1 MLCIQA
7 LFAQV
12 PHKMSFQAYLT
23 DSNNMPVAPGTYEIT
38 FRIYDAKTDGNKI
51 WEETQTVNVD
61 GSMVNAML
69 GSTIPLV
76 PIEKSGYL
84 EIQLKDDILSPRQEI
99 GTSMFSLQAHKAVRA
114 DIADSAPGYAKLDTL
129 SFYAK
134 TGDIVA
140 NTDNQ
145 SLSLSGD
152 SLYISN
158 GNGVSLN
165 QFKDTFTDTDTDD
178 QSLRISGDTLYISEG
193 NAVSLASY
201 KDTFTDTDTDDQSL
215 RISGDSL
222 YISEGNAVSFAYY
235 KDNADTQDL
244 SIAGNTISLVD
255 GGSVDVS
262 AATAV
267 VANTA
272 KTGIT
277 SDQASA
283 IVANTGKTGITTDQ
297 ATAITNNTAKV
308 GVPTAYS
315 LPSTDGSSSQVL
327 QTDGSGAVS
336 WATVS
341 GGGADTQDL
350 SISGNTIS
358 LVDGGSVDVSAAT
371 AVAANTAKVGV
382 PTAYAFPTTDGSGSQ
397 VLQTDGSGAVSWA
410 TAGSYLPLSGG
421 SLTGDITL
429 ANGNAFR
436 WTSDD
441 VRIEG
446 TTAGDK
452 ILFYA
457 GGTERLS
464 IAQTG
469 GATFADNIS
478 TSGTITAGAITIPNT
493 DGTSGQVL
501 QTNGSGALSWATA
514 SGGGASDLDGLSDGL
529 VESNSIYVGN
539 DPSSTS
545 DNASYNIAV
554 GTTALD
560 AITTGDNNVA
570 LGYDALTANTT
581 GYENSAS
588 GVESLYNNTSGRS
601 NTAMGYRS
609 LRANTSGGYNTA
621 SGVESMYS
629 NTTGQYNLALGVK
642 SLRNNTTASYNTALG
657 YAALYDAN
665 RTADGNAYNT
675 ALGYNAGNT
684 GTNDITTGDQNV
696 LLGASTAAS
705 QAAASNQI
713 VIGYNATGAGDNTV
727 QLGNTSITNVKTSG
741 TITAGAITIP
751 NTDGTNGQVLQTD
764 GSGTLSWATASGGGA
779 SNVNG
784 LSDGLVEDNSLYIG
798 NDPSSTTS
806 TAQYNVAVGS
816 TALDA
821 VTTGDNNAAVGYNA
835 LTSNTTGYGNTAVG
849 TNSLEK
855 NTTGFNNTA
864 TGKSS
869 LYNNTTGTAN
879 TASGY
884 ASLYSNSTGSNN
896 IATGYYA
903 LLTNSTGSSNTATG
917 YAALRDN
924 TIGENNTATG
934 TSTLRSNTT
943 GGQNTA
949 FGQGGMV
956 SVTTGSYN
964 SSLGYS
970 AGDLITTGSNNVIIG
985 SGADPSANNATNQIV
1000 IGYNA
1005 TGTGDNTVQLG
1016 NTSIT
1021 DVHTSGDVNAVAF
1034 NTSSDKRLKTN
1045 IAPLK
1050 VALAKVLKL
1059 NPVQYE
1065 KKRALDAKE
1074 YTLNEMGFLAQDVQK
1089 ILPNVV
1095 KEGEDKDKLLSVN
1108 YIEIIP
1114 VLTKAIQEQQA
1125 QIEALQ
1131 NQLQVLVAMQTQ
1143 DGNTVE
1149 STEGDQ

>member
-1 MLCIQA
+1 MKKLIA
-7 LFAQV
+7 ILMISTLFAQV

-23 DSNNMPVAPGTYEIT
+23 DSNNMPVAPGSYDIT
-38 FRIYDAKTDGNKI
+38 FRIYDAMTDGTKI
-51 WEETQTVNVD
+51 WEETQTVTVD

-69 GSTIPLV
+69 GATVPLV
-76 PIEKSGYL
+76 PIGKSGYL

-99 GTSMFSLQAHKAVRA
+99 GASMFSLQAHTALR
-114 DIADSAPGYAKLDTL
+114 APGYAKLDTL

-134 TGDIVA
+134 SGDIVA

-145 SLSLSGD
+145 ALSL
-152 SLYISN
+152 
-158 GNGVSLN
+158 
-165 QFKDTFTDTDTDD
+165 
-178 QSLRISGDTLYISEG
+178 SGDTLYISNG
-193 NAVSLASY
+193 NAVALAPY
-201 KDTFTDTDTDDQSL
+201 KDTFTTGQ
-215 RISGDSL
+215 
-222 YISEGNAVSFAYY
+222 A
-235 KDNADTQDL
+235 
-244 SIAGNTISLVD
+244 
-255 GGSVDVS
+255 S
-262 AATAV
+262 AI

-277 SDQASA
+277 TDQASA
-283 IVANTGKTGITTDQ
+283 IVANTGKTGITADQASAITANTAKTGITTDQ
-297 ATAITNNTAKV
+297 ASAIVANTGKTGDTGARGAAGTNGTDGAKGDTGAAGAKGDQGIQGIQGPQGDIGLTGSAGAKGATGAAGAKGDTGLTADQITAVNAISGTNTGDQDISGITTNATAIALNTAKTGITTDQSTAITNNTAKV
-308 GVPTAYS
+308 GVPTAYA
-315 LPSTDGSSSQVL
+315 L
-327 QTDGSGAVS
+327 
-336 WATVS
+336 
-341 GGGADTQDL
+341 
-350 SISGNTIS
+350 
-358 LVDGGSVDVSAAT
+358 
-371 AVAANTAKVGV
+371 
-382 PTAYAFPTTDGSGSQ
+382 PTTDGSGSQ

-501 QTNGSGALSWATA
+501 QTNGSGALSWAT
-514 SGGGASDLDGLSDGL
+514 SSGGASNVTGLSDAL

-642 SLRNNTTASYNTALG
+642 SLRKNTTASYNTALG

-713 VIGYNATGAGDNTV
+713 VIGYGATGTGNNSV
-727 QLGNTSITNVKTSG
+727 SLGNTSVSSIK
-741 TITAGAITIP
+741 
-751 NTDGTNGQVLQTD
+751 GQV
-764 GSGTLSWATASGGGA
+764 AF
-779 SNVNG
+779 
-784 LSDGLVEDNSLYIG
+784 
-798 NDPSSTTS
+798 TT
-806 TAQYNVAVGS
+806 Y
-816 TALDA
+816 
-821 VTTGDNNAAVGYNA
+821 
-835 LTSNTTGYGNTAVG
+835 
-849 TNSLEK
+849 
-855 NTTGFNNTA
+855 
-864 TGKSS
+864 
-869 LYNNTTGTAN
+869 
-879 TASGY
+879 
-884 ASLYSNSTGSNN
+884 
-896 IATGYYA
+896 
-903 LLTNSTGSSNTATG
+903 
-917 YAALRDN
+917 
-924 TIGENNTATG
+924 
-934 TSTLRSNTT
+934 
-943 GGQNTA
+943 
-949 FGQGGMV
+949 
-956 SVTTGSYN
+956 
-964 SSLGYS
+964 
-970 AGDLITTGSNNVIIG
+970 
-985 SGADPSANNATNQIV
+985 
-1000 IGYNA
+1000 
-1005 TGTGDNTVQLG
+1005 
-1016 NTSIT
+1016 
-1021 DVHTSGDVNAVAF
+1021 
-1034 NTSSDKRLKTN
+1034 SDKRIKKNIVDNELGLSFINKLRTVTYNLKNPADYPEALLEKRFKTGDESRPTDN
-1045 IAPLK
+1045 TKTQDGLIAQEVKAVLDELGVEWSGWSKNDSDGKQGIQYGALTVPL
-1050 VALAKVLKL
+1050 
-1059 NPVQYE
+1059 
-1065 KKRALDAKE
+1065 
-1074 YTLNEMGFLAQDVQK
+1074 
-1089 ILPNVV
+1089 I
-1095 KEGEDKDKLLSVN
+1095 
-1108 YIEIIP
+1108 
-1114 VLTKAIQEQQA
+1114 KAMQEQQA
-1125 QIEALQ
+1125 QITELQ
-1131 NQLQVLVAMQTQ
+1131 NKINAIMEMQASASASKSY
-1143 DGNTVE
+1143 G
-1149 STEGDQ
+1149 EGDQ

>member
-1 MLCIQA
+1 MKKLIA
-7 LFAQV
+7 ILMISTLFAQV

-23 DSNNMPVAPGTYEIT
+23 DSNNMPVAPGSYDIT
-38 FRIYDAKTDGNKI
+38 FRIYDAMTDGTKI
-51 WEETQTVNVD
+51 WEETQTVTVD

-69 GSTIPLV
+69 GATVPLV
-76 PIEKSGYL
+76 PIGKSGYL

-99 GTSMFSLQAHKAVRA
+99 GASMFSLQAHTALR
-114 DIADSAPGYAKLDTL
+114 APGYAKLDTL

-134 TGDIVA
+134 SGDIVA

-145 SLSLSGD
+145 ALSL
-152 SLYISN
+152 
-158 GNGVSLN
+158 
-165 QFKDTFTDTDTDD
+165 
-178 QSLRISGDTLYISEG
+178 SGDTLYISNG
-193 NAVSLASY
+193 NAVALAPY
-201 KDTFTDTDTDDQSL
+201 KDTFTTGQ
-215 RISGDSL
+215 
-222 YISEGNAVSFAYY
+222 A
-235 KDNADTQDL
+235 
-244 SIAGNTISLVD
+244 
-255 GGSVDVS
+255 S
-262 AATAV
+262 AI

-277 SDQASA
+277 TDQASA
-283 IVANTGKTGITTDQ
+283 IVANTGKTGITADQASAITANTAKTGLTADQITAVNAISGTNTGDQDISGITTNATAIALNTAKTGITTDQ
-297 ATAITNNTAKV
+297 STAITNNTAKV
-308 GVPTAYS
+308 GVPTAYA
-315 LPSTDGSSSQVL
+315 L
-327 QTDGSGAVS
+327 
-336 WATVS
+336 
-341 GGGADTQDL
+341 
-350 SISGNTIS
+350 
-358 LVDGGSVDVSAAT
+358 
-371 AVAANTAKVGV
+371 
-382 PTAYAFPTTDGSGSQ
+382 PTTDGSGSQ

-501 QTNGSGALSWATA
+501 QTNGSGALSWAT
-514 SGGGASDLDGLSDGL
+514 SSGGASNVTGLSDAL

-642 SLRNNTTASYNTALG
+642 SLRKNTTASYNTALG

-713 VIGYNATGAGDNTV
+713 VIGYGATGTGNNSV
-727 QLGNTSITNVKTSG
+727 SLGNTSVSSIK
-741 TITAGAITIP
+741 
-751 NTDGTNGQVLQTD
+751 GQV
-764 GSGTLSWATASGGGA
+764 AF
-779 SNVNG
+779 
-784 LSDGLVEDNSLYIG
+784 
-798 NDPSSTTS
+798 TT
-806 TAQYNVAVGS
+806 Y
-816 TALDA
+816 
-821 VTTGDNNAAVGYNA
+821 
-835 LTSNTTGYGNTAVG
+835 
-849 TNSLEK
+849 
-855 NTTGFNNTA
+855 
-864 TGKSS
+864 
-869 LYNNTTGTAN
+869 
-879 TASGY
+879 
-884 ASLYSNSTGSNN
+884 
-896 IATGYYA
+896 
-903 LLTNSTGSSNTATG
+903 
-917 YAALRDN
+917 
-924 TIGENNTATG
+924 
-934 TSTLRSNTT
+934 
-943 GGQNTA
+943 
-949 FGQGGMV
+949 
-956 SVTTGSYN
+956 
-964 SSLGYS
+964 
-970 AGDLITTGSNNVIIG
+970 
-985 SGADPSANNATNQIV
+985 
-1000 IGYNA
+1000 
-1005 TGTGDNTVQLG
+1005 
-1016 NTSIT
+1016 
-1021 DVHTSGDVNAVAF
+1021 
-1034 NTSSDKRLKTN
+1034 SDKRIKKNIVDNELGLSFINKLRTVTYNLKNPADYPEALLEKRFKTGDESRPTDN
-1045 IAPLK
+1045 TKTQDGLIAQEVKAVLDELGVEWSGWSKNDSDGKQGIQYGALTVPL
-1050 VALAKVLKL
+1050 
-1059 NPVQYE
+1059 
-1065 KKRALDAKE
+1065 
-1074 YTLNEMGFLAQDVQK
+1074 
-1089 ILPNVV
+1089 I
-1095 KEGEDKDKLLSVN
+1095 
-1108 YIEIIP
+1108 
-1114 VLTKAIQEQQA
+1114 KAMQEQQA
-1125 QIEALQ
+1125 QITELQ
-1131 NQLQVLVAMQTQ
+1131 NKINAIMEMQASASASKSY
-1143 DGNTVE
+1143 G
-1149 STEGDQ
+1149 EGDQ

>member
-1 MLCIQA
+1 MKKTIIIMLCIQA

-222 YISEGNAVSFAYY
+222 YISEGNAVSLASYKDTFTDTDTDDQSLRISGDTLYISEGNAVSLANY

-382 PTAYAFPTTDGSGSQ
+382 PTSYTLPSADGSSSQ
-397 VLQTDGSGAVSWA
+397 VLQTDGSGTVSWA
-410 TAGSYLPLSGG
+410 TASS
-421 SLTGDITL
+421 
-429 ANGNAFR
+429 
-436 WTSDD
+436 
-441 VRIEG
+441 
-446 TTAGDK
+446 
-452 ILFYA
+452 
-457 GGTERLS
+457 
-464 IAQTG
+464 
-469 GATFADNIS
+469 
-478 TSGTITAGAITIPNT
+478 
-493 DGTSGQVL
+493 
-501 QTNGSGALSWATA
+501 
-514 SGGGASDLDGLSDGL
+514 GGASNVTGLTDAL
-529 VESNSIYVGN
+529 VEDNSLYIGN
-539 DPSSTS
+539 DPSATTST
-545 DNASYNIAV
+545 AEYNVAV

-560 AITTGDNNVA
+560 AITSGDYNVA
-570 LGYDALTANTT
+570 VGAFALTANTT
-581 GYENSAS
+581 GQRNTAS
-588 GVESLYNNTSGRS
+588 GYKALSYNTTGQR
-601 NTAMGYRS
+601 NTASGMEALSY
-609 LRANTSGGYNTA
+609 NTTGGYNTA
-621 SGVESMYS
+621 TGFYALRS
-629 NTTGQYNLALGVK
+629 NTTGG
-642 SLRNNTTASYNTALG
+642 YNTANG
-657 YAALYDAN
+657 Y
-665 RTADGNAYNT
+665 G
-675 ALGYNAGNT
+675 AG
-684 GTNDITTGDQNV
+684 DLITTGSNNV
-696 LLGASTAAS
+696 LIGSGADPSANN
-705 QAAASNQI
+705 ASNQV

>member
-1 MLCIQA
+1 MKKLIA
-7 LFAQV
+7 ILMISTLFAQV

-23 DSNNMPVAPGTYEIT
+23 DSNNMPVAPGSYDIT
-38 FRIYDAKTDGNKI
+38 FRIYDAMTDGTKI
-51 WEETQTVNVD
+51 WEETQTVTVD

-69 GSTIPLV
+69 GATVPLV
-76 PIEKSGYL
+76 PIGKSGYL

-99 GTSMFSLQAHKAVRA
+99 GASMFSLQAHTALR
-114 DIADSAPGYAKLDTL
+114 APGYAKLDTL

-134 TGDIVA
+134 SGDIVA

-145 SLSLSGD
+145 ALSL
-152 SLYISN
+152 
-158 GNGVSLN
+158 
-165 QFKDTFTDTDTDD
+165 
-178 QSLRISGDTLYISEG
+178 SGDTLYISNG
-193 NAVSLASY
+193 NAVALAPY
-201 KDTFTDTDTDDQSL
+201 KDTFTTGQ
-215 RISGDSL
+215 
-222 YISEGNAVSFAYY
+222 A
-235 KDNADTQDL
+235 
-244 SIAGNTISLVD
+244 
-255 GGSVDVS
+255 S
-262 AATAV
+262 AI

-277 SDQASA
+277 TDQASA
-283 IVANTGKTGITTDQ
+283 IVANTGKTGITADQASAITANTAKTGTNGTDGAKGDTGAAGAKGDQGIQGIQGPQGDIGLTGSAGAKGATGAAGAAGAKGDTGLTADQITAVNAISGTNTGDQDISGITTNATAIALNTAKTGITTDQ
-297 ATAITNNTAKV
+297 STAITNNTAKV
-308 GVPTAYS
+308 GVPTAYA
-315 LPSTDGSSSQVL
+315 L
-327 QTDGSGAVS
+327 
-336 WATVS
+336 
-341 GGGADTQDL
+341 
-350 SISGNTIS
+350 
-358 LVDGGSVDVSAAT
+358 
-371 AVAANTAKVGV
+371 
-382 PTAYAFPTTDGSGSQ
+382 PTTDGSGSQ

-501 QTNGSGALSWATA
+501 QTNGSGALSWAT
-514 SGGGASDLDGLSDGL
+514 SSGGASNVTGLSDAL

-642 SLRNNTTASYNTALG
+642 SLRKNTTASYNTALG

-713 VIGYNATGAGDNTV
+713 VIGYGATGTGNNSV
-727 QLGNTSITNVKTSG
+727 SLGNTSVSSIK
-741 TITAGAITIP
+741 
-751 NTDGTNGQVLQTD
+751 GQV
-764 GSGTLSWATASGGGA
+764 AF
-779 SNVNG
+779 
-784 LSDGLVEDNSLYIG
+784 
-798 NDPSSTTS
+798 TT
-806 TAQYNVAVGS
+806 Y
-816 TALDA
+816 
-821 VTTGDNNAAVGYNA
+821 
-835 LTSNTTGYGNTAVG
+835 
-849 TNSLEK
+849 
-855 NTTGFNNTA
+855 
-864 TGKSS
+864 
-869 LYNNTTGTAN
+869 
-879 TASGY
+879 
-884 ASLYSNSTGSNN
+884 
-896 IATGYYA
+896 
-903 LLTNSTGSSNTATG
+903 
-917 YAALRDN
+917 
-924 TIGENNTATG
+924 
-934 TSTLRSNTT
+934 
-943 GGQNTA
+943 
-949 FGQGGMV
+949 
-956 SVTTGSYN
+956 
-964 SSLGYS
+964 
-970 AGDLITTGSNNVIIG
+970 
-985 SGADPSANNATNQIV
+985 
-1000 IGYNA
+1000 
-1005 TGTGDNTVQLG
+1005 
-1016 NTSIT
+1016 
-1021 DVHTSGDVNAVAF
+1021 
-1034 NTSSDKRLKTN
+1034 SDKRIKKNIVDNELGLSFINKLRTVTYNLKNPADYPEALLEKRFKTGDESRPTDN
-1045 IAPLK
+1045 TKTQDGLIAQEVKAVLDELGVEWSGWSKNDSDGKQGIQYGALTVPL
-1050 VALAKVLKL
+1050 
-1059 NPVQYE
+1059 
-1065 KKRALDAKE
+1065 
-1074 YTLNEMGFLAQDVQK
+1074 
-1089 ILPNVV
+1089 I
-1095 KEGEDKDKLLSVN
+1095 
-1108 YIEIIP
+1108 
-1114 VLTKAIQEQQA
+1114 KAMQEQQA
-1125 QIEALQ
+1125 QITELQ
-1131 NQLQVLVAMQTQ
+1131 NKINAIMEMQASASASKSY
-1143 DGNTVE
+1143 G
-1149 STEGDQ
+1149 EGDQ